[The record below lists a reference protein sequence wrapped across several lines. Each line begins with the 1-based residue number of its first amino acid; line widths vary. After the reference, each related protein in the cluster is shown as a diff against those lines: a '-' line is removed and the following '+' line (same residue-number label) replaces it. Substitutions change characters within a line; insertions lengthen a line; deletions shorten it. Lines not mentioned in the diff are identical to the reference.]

1 MKFEIK
7 TEPVCAVLI
16 AVPALRGH
24 RRRRYR
30 NGGSSPGRVVSTSSR
45 RRRIGH
51 RDELHLS

>member
-30 NGGSSPGRVVSTSSR
+30 NDAWFPLAVIVVVLA
-45 RRRIGH
+45 IGMNYI
-51 RDELHLS
+51 SK